1 MKQKTFKLI
10 SDILRGSQIIAIALV
25 AYLVKDDSIRAS
37 VVAAIPIGIEAV
49 IKICE
54 QFVKD

>member
-1 MKQKTFKLI
+1 MSKKTFQLV

-37 VVAAIPIGIEAV
+37 VVAAIPIGVEAV

-54 QFVKD
+54 KFIKD